1 MRNKN
6 MQTPAATKGGTT
18 LISAG
23 TKVTGDIVFSG
34 NLDVEGQVHGSI
46 SAEPGATALL
56 RVVSGGHVEGE
67 IRVPSAAI
75 SGSVKG
81 DIYSAEQ
88 LELAKGAKVTGDV
101 FYNLIEM
108 AMGSSIDGG
117 LKHTTASDTPEVT
130 KLVPKTPA
138 PGDVKDSTA

>member
-6 MQTPAATKGGTT
+6 MQPPAANKGGTT

-46 SAEPGATALL
+46 SAEPGSSALL

-81 DIYSAEQ
+81 NIYSSEQ

-117 LKHTTASDTPEVT
+117 LKHSVSSEAPEVA

-138 PGDVKDSTA
+138 SSDIKDTTA

>member
-1 MRNKN
+1 
-6 MQTPAATKGGTT
+6 
-18 LISAG
+18 
-23 TKVTGDIVFSG
+23 
-34 NLDVEGQVHGSI
+34 
-46 SAEPGATALL
+46 
-56 RVVSGGHVEGE
+56 
-67 IRVPSAAI
+67 
-75 SGSVKG
+75 
-81 DIYSAEQ
+81 
-88 LELAKGAKVTGDV
+88 VTGDV